1 MALWSKKS
9 NRYTLYFRLYTKKTL
24 VKKAKIQKKKDE

>member
-1 MALWSKKS
+1 MVKKP

-24 VKKAKIQKKKDE
+24 VKKLKYKKER

>member
-9 NRYTLYFRLYTKKTL
+9 NRYTLYFRLYTKKL
-24 VKKAKIQKKKDE
+24 WSKKLKYKKER